1 MARDRGGGY
10 GEAVAKA
17 LPNAVQ
23 VADRWHRNENAS
35 HAFLGSVR
43 KSMHD
48 IRKLLGAAIV
58 NPALL
63 TRAEKLQH
71 DGWLRREE
79 TNAAVMALANGH
91 VSIMEI
97 VRRTGL
103 SRGTVRQRVRGR
115 RGDVF
120 RSRESS
126 LDNYLPALDTLWTA
140 GCHKARKSGGT

>member
-23 VADRWHRNENAS
+23 VADRWHLMENAS

-48 IRKLLGAAIV
+48 IRKAIGAAII

-91 VSIMEI
+91 VSIMGC
-97 VRRTGL
+97 RAL
-103 SRGTVRQRVRGR
+103 RG
-115 RGDVF
+115 
-120 RSRESS
+120 
-126 LDNYLPALDTLWTA
+126 YKAA
-140 GCHKARKSGGT
+140 GVQF